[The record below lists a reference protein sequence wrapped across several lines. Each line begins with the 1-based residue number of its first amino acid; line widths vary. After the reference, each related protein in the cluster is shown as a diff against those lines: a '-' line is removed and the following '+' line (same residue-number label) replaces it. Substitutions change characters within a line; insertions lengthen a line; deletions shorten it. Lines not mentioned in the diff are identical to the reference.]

1 MFRPVTPDAY
11 RRYVPGF
18 DKRRLKKDVVG
29 GGRVGLRK
37 KKRVKT
43 YERMRNVAVNCIEPI
58 PRLVLCSKYAFT
70 PSLYL
75 QVVPRYP

>member
-43 YERMRNVAVNCIEPI
+43 YERMRNVAVKD
-58 PRLVLCSKYAFT
+58 R
-70 PSLYL
+70 
-75 QVVPRYP
+75 R